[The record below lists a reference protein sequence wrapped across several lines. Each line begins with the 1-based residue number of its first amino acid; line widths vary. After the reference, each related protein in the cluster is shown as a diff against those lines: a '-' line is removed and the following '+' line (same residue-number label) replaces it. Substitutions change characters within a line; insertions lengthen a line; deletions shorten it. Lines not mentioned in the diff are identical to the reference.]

1 MDRRLLMRLLVLVSF
16 FSFFAVCGP
25 CSAETII
32 FKSGKVL
39 EARIDA
45 KTNEMV
51 SVDLDGRPLYY
62 ETRLIETIDGKPPA
76 EFQLQ
81 AVSISKDEVSGDF
94 EEGLFLASQGKF
106 QDAVRTFQANLEK
119 NPGDANTVESLHI
132 LEDLRQEKISP
143 EFAQALFEGTL
154 LFLKMRYEAATKAFQ
169 RALDIKP
176 DALELYYNLGNLYN
190 ARKLYREAIPFF
202 EKLLKANPMDT
213 EVLFSLGYSYFSA
226 QEFQKAA
233 DLFERY
239 LILDPHDPDAHGFLG
254 ACYYALGRENDGVE
268 EFQKAQLYADEAAV
282 ASGERRPAGESSFM
296 DEGIRQIINKF

>member
-1 MDRRLLMRLLVLVSF
+1 MRLLVLVSF

-169 RALDIKP
+169 HALDIKP

>member
-1 MDRRLLMRLLVLVSF
+1 MRLLVLVSF

-202 EKLLKANPMDT
+202 EKLLKANPVDT

-239 LILDPHDPDAHGFLG
+239 LILAPHDPDAHGFLG

>member
-1 MDRRLLMRLLVLVSF
+1 MRLLVLVSF

-25 CSAETII
+25 GSAETII

-45 KTNEMV
+45 KTNEMI

-268 EFQKAQLYADEAAV
+268 EFQKAQLYADDAAV

>member
-1 MDRRLLMRLLVLVSF
+1 MDRSLFMRSFVPVLFLL
-16 FSFFAVCGP
+16 FFAMCAP
-25 CSAETII
+25 CPAETVI

-45 KTNEMV
+45 KTDQMIC
-51 SVDLDGRPLYY
+51 VDLDGRLLYY

-154 LFLKMRYEAATKAFQ
+154 LFLKMHYEAATKAFQ

-202 EKLLKANPMDT
+202 EKLLKANPMDS

-239 LILDPHDPDAHGFLG
+239 LILDPHDADAHGFLG

-268 EFQKAQLYADEAAV
+268 EFKKAQFYADEAAV

-296 DEGIRQIINKF
+296 DAGIREIINKF

>member
-1 MDRRLLMRLLVLVSF
+1 MDRSRFMRLLVLVSF

-25 CSAETII
+25 GSAETII

-45 KTNEMV
+45 KTNEMI

-202 EKLLKANPMDT
+202 EKLLKTNPMDT

-239 LILDPHDPDAHGFLG
+239 LILDPHDADAHGFLG

-268 EFQKAQLYADEAAV
+268 EFKKAQFYADEAAV
-282 ASGERRPAGESSFM
+282 ASGERRPAGASSFM
-296 DEGIRQIINKF
+296 DAGIREIINKF

>member
-1 MDRRLLMRLLVLVSF
+1 LMRLLVLVSF

-282 ASGERRPAGESSFM
+282 ASGERRLAGESSFM

>member
-1 MDRRLLMRLLVLVSF
+1 MRLLVLVSF

-25 CSAETII
+25 GSAEMII

-45 KTNEMV
+45 KTNEMI

>member
-1 MDRRLLMRLLVLVSF
+1 MRLLVLVSF

-25 CSAETII
+25 GSAETII

-45 KTNEMV
+45 KTNEMI

>member
-1 MDRRLLMRLLVLVSF
+1 MRLLVLVSF